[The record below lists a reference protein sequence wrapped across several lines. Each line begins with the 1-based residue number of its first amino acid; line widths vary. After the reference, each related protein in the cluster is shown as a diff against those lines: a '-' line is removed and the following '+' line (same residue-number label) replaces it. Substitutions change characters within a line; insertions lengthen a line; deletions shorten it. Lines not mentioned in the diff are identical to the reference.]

1 VNGKALMSGINLKE
15 LEGSDMVDVFHYL
28 FEEDMNAATA
38 EQMEA
43 RSTIRERLYEDL
55 YEESYKYSIKTSKNQ
70 KTYIDDLPDGFQ
82 EKDEE
87 IVPFNPA
94 EKPKPYVP
102 PTKFD
107 PESNIPFGGLIDG
120 PLG

>member
-1 VNGKALMSGINLKE
+1 ME
-15 LEGSDMVDVFHYL
+15 LDASDLVDVFHYL
-28 FEEDMNAATA
+28 FEEDMNASTG
-38 EQMEA
+38 EQLEA
-43 RSTIRERLYEDL
+43 RSTIRERMYEDL
-55 YEESYKYSIKTSKNQ
+55 YETSYKYAYKSSKNE
-70 KTYIDDLPDGFQ
+70 KTYIDDLPDGLQ

-87 IVPFNPA
+87 IIPFNPA

-107 PESNIPFGGLIDG
+107 PDSSIPFGGLIDG